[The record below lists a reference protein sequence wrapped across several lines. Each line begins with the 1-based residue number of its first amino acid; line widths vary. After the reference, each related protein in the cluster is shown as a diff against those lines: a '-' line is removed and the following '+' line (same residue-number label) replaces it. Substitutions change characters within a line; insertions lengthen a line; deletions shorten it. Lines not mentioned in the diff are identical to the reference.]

1 MSKFERLWAAF
12 VRRLKYGPPPTF
24 PGNGDNLPDRILTVL
39 AVVLAIVAAT
49 VANYSTHEP
58 MRNASMFV
66 FFCSFITCVYYVGK
80 GFDANPPN
88 DGTGA

>member
-1 MSKFERLWAAF
+1 MKRFAFLCAAF

-24 PGNGDNLPDRILTVL
+24 AGNGDNLPDRIVT
-39 AVVLAIVAAT
+39 AMAMVLAIAAAT

-66 FFCSFITCVYYVGK
+66 FLCSFITCVYYLGK
-80 GFDANPPN
+80 GFDSNPP
-88 DGTGA
+88 GGSGA